1 MVLGFLEDKV
11 IVMFLKNI
19 RKNCQASLP
28 FSPRLVI
35 WLLASIFFS
44 GMSDSAITKEQINKN
59 EITLYEALSMALEF
73 HPSISAT
80 KLQYQAAAG
89 ELNSA
94 RWSAL
99 PNASFSFRGFDDE
112 GEEEILDQ
120 EVLTVSQPL
129 WTGGRVSG
137 NISFAKAK
145 RDIARL
151 EMVEAEQKL
160 LEETLRAYTELSRA
174 EAKLKISSSN
184 VAEHER
190 LFKIIERRVNASTS
204 PEVDLRLARARL
216 AFSRSQFLQSKNTL
230 EISRAKLAQL
240 IGQPVKKA
248 APFQAANVEKGS
260 IEDAVKRAVS
270 FSPRIRKMRTEISGL
285 EAMVKVARSAL
296 YPQVSIGY
304 EKNYGEVLSNR
315 DDEKVFLGLDFQ
327 PGAGLS
333 AFSSI
338 SSSKAKKL
346 ALRDN
351 LKALELEIRREVEVV
366 WRSVSSAE
374 MQLSPTRQFVNSTEE
389 VVNSY
394 LRQYRVGKKSWLDV
408 LNAQR
413 ELVQARQAEVEQESK
428 LSMSF
433 YKMQILVGDLNRKT
447 VMNRNE

>member
-1 MVLGFLEDKV
+1 
-11 IVMFLKNI
+11 MFLKNI
-19 RKNCQASLP
+19 RINYWAGSTL
-28 FSPRLVI
+28 RLQLLI
-35 WLLASIFFS
+35 WLLASIFCS
-44 GMSDSAITKEQINKN
+44 GVPKAAIAEEQNNKN
-59 EITLYEALSMALEF
+59 GVTLYEALSMALDY

-80 KLQYQAAAG
+80 KLQYQSAAG

-94 RWSAL
+94 RWLAL
-99 PNASFSFRGFDDE
+99 PDASFRFRGFEDE
-112 GEEEILDQ
+112 DGGEEEILDQ
-120 EVLTVSQPL
+120 EILTISQPL

-137 NISFAKAK
+137 NIGFARAN
-145 RDIARL
+145 RDIAKL
-151 EMVEAEQKL
+151 AIVEAEQKL
-160 LEETLRAYTELSRA
+160 LEETLRAFTELRQA
-174 EAKLKISSSN
+174 EANRNISLGN
-184 VAEHER
+184 VEEHER
-190 LFKIIERRVNASTS
+190 LFKIIERRVKASTS

-216 AFSRSQFLQSKNTL
+216 AFFRSQFLQSKNTL

-248 APFQAANVEKGS
+248 APFQSANVNKGS
-260 IEDAVKRAVS
+260 IEEAVKRAVS

-285 EAMVKVARSAL
+285 EAMEKVARSAL

-351 LKALELEIRREVEVV
+351 LKALELEVRQEVEVV

-413 ELVQARQAEVEQESK
+413 ELVQARRAQVEQESK

-433 YKMQILVGDLNRKT
+433 YKMQILIGDLNRKT
-447 VMNRNE
+447 VMNRND

>member
-1 MVLGFLEDKV
+1 
-11 IVMFLKNI
+11 MFLKNI
-19 RKNCQASLP
+19 RINYWAGSTL
-28 FSPRLVI
+28 RLQLLI
-35 WLLASIFFS
+35 WLLAAIFYS
-44 GMSDSAITKEQINKN
+44 GVSKAAIAEEQNNKN
-59 EITLYEALSMALEF
+59 GITLYEALSMALDF

-80 KLQYQAAAG
+80 KLQYQSAAG

-94 RWSAL
+94 RWLAL
-99 PNASFSFRGFDDE
+99 PDASFIYRGFEDD

-120 EVLTVSQPL
+120 EILTVSQPL

-137 NISFAKAK
+137 NISFARAN
-145 RDIARL
+145 RDIAKL
-151 EMVEAEQKL
+151 AIVEAEQKL
-160 LEETLRAYTELSRA
+160 LEETLRAFTELRQA
-174 EAKLKISSSN
+174 EANRNISLGN
-184 VAEHER
+184 VEEHER
-190 LFKIIERRVNASTS
+190 LFKIIERRVKASTS

-230 EISRAKLAQL
+230 EISRANLAQL

-285 EAMVKVARSAL
+285 EAMEKVARSAL

-351 LKALELEIRREVEVV
+351 LKALELEVRQEVEVV

-413 ELVQARQAEVEQESK
+413 ELVQARRAQVEQESK

-433 YKMQILVGDLNRKT
+433 YKMQILIGDLNRKT
-447 VMNRNE
+447 VMNRND

>member
-1 MVLGFLEDKV
+1 
-11 IVMFLKNI
+11 MFLKNI
-19 RKNCQASLP
+19 RINYWAGSTL
-28 FSPRLVI
+28 RLQLLI
-35 WLLASIFFS
+35 WLLAAIFYS
-44 GMSDSAITKEQINKN
+44 GVSKAAIAEEQNNKN
-59 EITLYEALSMALEF
+59 GITLYEALSMALDF

-80 KLQYQAAAG
+80 KLQYQSAAG

-94 RWSAL
+94 RWLAL
-99 PNASFSFRGFDDE
+99 PDASFIYRGFEDD

-120 EVLTVSQPL
+120 EILTVSQPL

-137 NISFAKAK
+137 NISFARANREIAK
-145 RDIARL
+145 LAI
-151 EMVEAEQKL
+151 VEAEQKL
-160 LEETLRAYTELSRA
+160 LEETLRAFTELRQA
-174 EAKLKISSSN
+174 EANRNISLGN
-184 VAEHER
+184 VEEHER
-190 LFKIIERRVNASTS
+190 LFKIIERRVKASTS

-230 EISRAKLAQL
+230 EISRANLAQL

-285 EAMVKVARSAL
+285 EAMEKVARSAL

-351 LKALELEIRREVEVV
+351 LKALELEVRQEVEVV

-413 ELVQARQAEVEQESK
+413 ELVQARRAQVEQESK

-433 YKMQILVGDLNRKT
+433 YKMQILIGDLNRKT
-447 VMNRNE
+447 VMNRND

>member
-1 MVLGFLEDKV
+1 
-11 IVMFLKNI
+11 MFLKNI
-19 RKNCQASLP
+19 RINYWAGSTL
-28 FSPRLVI
+28 RLQLLI
-35 WLLASIFFS
+35 WLLAAIFYS
-44 GMSDSAITKEQINKN
+44 GVSKAAIAEEQNNKN
-59 EITLYEALSMALEF
+59 GITLYEALSMALDF

-80 KLQYQAAAG
+80 KLQYQSAAG
-89 ELNSA
+89 DLNSA
-94 RWSAL
+94 RWLAL
-99 PNASFSFRGFDDE
+99 PDASFIYRGFEDD

-120 EVLTVSQPL
+120 EILTVSQPL

-137 NISFAKAK
+137 NISFARAN
-145 RDIARL
+145 RDIAKL
-151 EMVEAEQKL
+151 AIVEAEQKL
-160 LEETLRAYTELSRA
+160 LEETLRAFTELRQA
-174 EAKLKISSSN
+174 EANRNISLGN
-184 VAEHER
+184 VEEHER
-190 LFKIIERRVNASTS
+190 LFKIIERRVKASTS

-230 EISRAKLAQL
+230 EISRANLAQL

-285 EAMVKVARSAL
+285 EAMEKVARSAL

-351 LKALELEIRREVEVV
+351 LKALELEVRQEVEVV

-413 ELVQARQAEVEQESK
+413 ELVQARRAQVEQESK

-433 YKMQILVGDLNRKT
+433 YKMQILIGDLDRKT
-447 VMNRNE
+447 VMNRND